1 MNWDEGIEGVHRDIA
16 GSESRRIGV
25 LAGPGTGKTSFGL
38 MRRVVR
44 LLQAGVPAD
53 RILLLSFTRI
63 AAADLRDKVAALNAP
78 GAETVRATTL
88 HGYCF
93 GLLQQESVFAITGRA
108 PRILLD
114 HEVDLMLRDIGDTF
128 GTIHERRRLLEAY
141 VAGWARDPESYPGVP
156 DTSTDRVFQQSVLL
170 WLRRHE
176 AMLIG
181 EIVPEA
187 YRFLSTNPQAEALRA
202 FEHVI
207 VDEYQDLNALEQRL
221 LDVLAQHGSLC
232 IAGDDDQSIYSVRYA
247 NPAGILA
254 FLNREDIEKHSIQM
268 CGRCPTNILAVAN
281 SLIGCAPDRDKGPLQ
296 SRDGAGSGTVSIIQ
310 WPDINI
316 EVDGIVAAIAAD
328 VNSKKWGPGQILVL
342 TNWRR
347 IGERISARLNELS
360 INARTFFTEEEME
373 SDDSRE
379 ALALLRLVVNV
390 NDKAALRVILGLSEA
405 TGRTEAYQRLIIYCD
420 ENQTDPKTVL
430 QMLSKGGKM
439 AVNVRALTER
449 YSRAMAKVE
458 NLGSLAL
465 PDLVDALFP
474 QDADMLRDLRQAAV
488 EALPEADMAEDL
500 LHAVVEAVTQD
511 DVPQNPDFVRVMSL
525 HKSKGLTSNSVYI
538 VAATDGIL
546 PTVRSNDAVTI
557 DAAVREGRRLF
568 YVAVTRAAQELTI
581 SGSSSMDLADA
592 NARGVRYDKKTIK
605 RSANS
610 RFTIRT
616 ISSPYLTELVL
627 VQDRFWGNMVS
638 YFACDIPQFL
648 SDS

>member
-16 GSESRRIGV
+16 GSESQRIGV

-44 LLQAGVPAD
+44 LLQSGVSAD

-63 AAADLRDKVAALNAP
+63 AAADLRDKVAVLNAP
-78 GAETVRATTL
+78 GAENVRATTL

-108 PRILLD
+108 TRLLLD
-114 HEVDLMLRDIGDTF
+114 HEIDLMLRDIGDTF

-141 VAGWARDPESYPGVP
+141 VAGWARDLENYPGVP
-156 DTSTDRVFQQSVLL
+156 DTSTDRVFQQAVLL
-170 WLRRHE
+170 WLRRHG
-176 AMLIG
+176 AMLVG

-202 FEHVI
+202 FDHVI
-207 VDEYQDLNALEQRL
+207 VDEYQDLNVLEQRL
-221 LDVLAQHGSLC
+221 LDVLAQNGGLC

-247 NPAGILA
+247 NPSGIRA
-254 FLNREDIEKHSIQM
+254 FLNRESVEKYSIQV
-268 CGRCPTNILAVAN
+268 CGRCPKNILAVAN

-296 SRDGAGSGTVSIIQ
+296 SRDNAGSGTISIVQ
-310 WPDINI
+310 WPDANA

-328 VNSKKWGPGQILVL
+328 VNSKKWGLGQILVL

-360 INARTFFTEEEME
+360 INARTFFTEEELA
-373 SDDSRE
+373 SDESRE

-390 NDKAALRVILGLSEA
+390 NDKAALRVILGLGEA
-405 TGRTEAYQRLIIYCD
+405 SGRTEAYQRLLAYCD
-420 ENQTDPKTVL
+420 KNQTDPKTVL
-430 QMLSKGGKM
+430 QMLSKGGKIQ
-439 AVNVRALTER
+439 VNVRVLTER
-449 YSRAMAKVE
+449 YSRAMAKAESLV
-458 NLGSLAL
+458 SLAL
-465 PDLVDALFP
+465 PNLVEALFP
-474 QDADMLRDLRQAAV
+474 PNSDKLRDLRRAAA
-488 EALPEADMAEDL
+488 EALAEAATAEDL
-500 LHAVVEAVTQD
+500 LRAVVEAVTQD

-538 VAATDGIL
+538 VAAIDGVL
-546 PTVRSNDAVTI
+546 PTVRSDDAATI

-568 YVAVTRAAQELTI
+568 YVAVTRAAHELTI

-592 NARGVRYDKKTIK
+592 NARGVHYHKKTIK
-605 RSANS
+605 RSGNG

-616 ISSPYLTELVL
+616 ISSPYLGEL
-627 VQDRFWGNMVS
+627 G
-638 YFACDIPQFL
+638 PQAPQPITGESWL
-648 SDS
+648 QSR